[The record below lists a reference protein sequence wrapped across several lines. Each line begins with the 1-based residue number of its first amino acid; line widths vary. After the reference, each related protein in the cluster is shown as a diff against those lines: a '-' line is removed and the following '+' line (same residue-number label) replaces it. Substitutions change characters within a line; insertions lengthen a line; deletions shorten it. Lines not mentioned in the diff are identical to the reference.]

1 MDPRFF
7 RKYSDL
13 VTEAE
18 IVEPKPQKVKKA
30 GLTRNQSYVLKLK
43 DGKSVEATF
52 LGMMATKFD
61 KSLLDL
67 PFEKEIIGNRNKWGL
82 SYRLAFKT
90 AKGKTI
96 FLKGGNADNYSM
108 TPVLTTED
116 GQIVSIHS
124 H

>member
-18 IVEPKPQKVKKA
+18 TVEPKPQKVKKS
-30 GLTRNQSYVLKLK
+30 GLTRNQNYVLKLK
-43 DGKSVEATF
+43 DGTSVEATF

>member
-18 IVEPKPQKVKKA
+18 TVEPKPQKVKKA
-30 GLTRNQSYVLKLK
+30 GLTRTQNYVLKLK
-43 DGKSVEATF
+43 DGTSVEATF

-116 GQIVSIHS
+116 GQIVSIYS

>member
-18 IVEPKPQKVKKA
+18 TVEPKPQKVKKA
-30 GLTRNQSYVLKLK
+30 GLTRKQNYVLKLK

-52 LGMMATKFD
+52 LGMMASKFD
-61 KSLLDL
+61 KRLLDL

-82 SYRLAFKT
+82 AYRLAFKT